1 MRRKERPRSA
11 AQINVLDELIVDNFA
26 GGGGA
31 STGIELALGRP
42 VDIAINHDPAS
53 IQMHKRNHPYTTHYC
68 ENVWD
73 VNPLKV
79 TQGRPV
85 ALCWLSPDCTH
96 FSKAKGGKPREKK
109 IRGLAWVAVKWAA
122 TVHPRVIILENVEEF
137 QTWGPLDENGY
148 PVKSQQGRTFRSFVN
163 ALKRQGYHVEWKE
176 LRACDY
182 GAPTIR
188 KRFFLIARC
197 DGKPIS
203 WPEPTHGPAGSGLN
217 PYRTA
222 AECIDWSIMGQ
233 SIFER
238 KKPLAENTL
247 RRIAKGTDK
256 YVIKNPEPF
265 IVQTTYSSD
274 RLENDQKPGSLGPLG
289 VDTPIIK
296 ALGHTSMT
304 NCSTEITE
312 PLRTIVSKAEH
323 CLATPPLTPY
333 IMTNNHHHTGGSM
346 DEPLPT
352 VTTGNHHY
360 LMSPHLIQYHSETSE
375 KVHRGQKINE
385 PLLTIDASN
394 RYGLATAFI
403 SKYFSGGYQGA
414 GASIENPLPTITA
427 VDHNSLAGV
436 SLSVMRHNMA
446 GKSIEEP
453 NNIITTTNHFHV
465 QKPFLTEYYGTG
477 QALSVD
483 APLHT
488 ITTKDR
494 NALIKVEIIRIPHAE
509 SQNMKHWPKV
519 RELLNRFCG
528 YELKEDELL
537 ILHLNDEIYYISDI
551 TLRMLM
557 PRELYNAQGFPPDYV
572 IDFDVDGKRYSK
584 AAQVARCGN
593 SVPPP
598 FAEALVRANLP
609 ELCGKAYSTMEA
621 LHEDIAI

>member
-1 MRRKERPRSA
+1 
-11 AQINVLDELIVDNFA
+11 
-26 GGGGA
+26 
-31 STGIELALGRP
+31 
-42 VDIAINHDPAS
+42 
-53 IQMHKRNHPYTTHYC
+53 
-68 ENVWD
+68 
-73 VNPLKV
+73 
-79 TQGRPV
+79 
-85 ALCWLSPDCTH
+85 
-96 FSKAKGGKPREKK
+96 
-109 IRGLAWVAVKWAA
+109 
-122 TVHPRVIILENVEEF
+122 
-137 QTWGPLDENGY
+137 
-148 PVKSQQGRTFRSFVN
+148 
-163 ALKRQGYHVEWKE
+163 
-176 LRACDY
+176 
-182 GAPTIR
+182 
-188 KRFFLIARC
+188 
-197 DGKPIS
+197 
-203 WPEPTHGPAGSGLN
+203 
-217 PYRTA
+217 
-222 AECIDWSIMGQ
+222 
-233 SIFER
+233 
-238 KKPLAENTL
+238 
-247 RRIAKGTDK
+247 
-256 YVIKNPEPF
+256 
-265 IVQTTYSSD
+265 
-274 RLENDQKPGSLGPLG
+274 
-289 VDTPIIK
+289 
-296 ALGHTSMT
+296 
-304 NCSTEITE
+304 
-312 PLRTIVSKAEH
+312 
-323 CLATPPLTPY
+323 
-333 IMTNNHHHTGGSM
+333 M

-352 VTTGNHHY
+352 ITTGNHHY

-453 NNIITTTNHFHV
+453 NNIITATNHFHV

-509 SQNMKHWPKV
+509 SQNMQHWPKV